1 MHRLAFTLALVLA
14 AVVAASSATG
24 AHKNGPIPGT
34 GCGGA
39 LWRLM
44 TLSDADR
51 GKVDLTRRATSIAD
65 LAELRSPGT
74 IGLRRTS
81 DFVRR
86 DWRLRVVVDRYRI
99 ASNGEIVLILYS
111 IPSGSY
117 MNAYLPNPHCLTA
130 RTRDR
135 TGILAARRAL
145 TDHCPHATASWQ
157 LLGASVDVSGVG
169 FWNPV
174 RTTRGGLPN
183 GAELRPLTNLQIV
196 SGCGV
201 ASG

>member
-14 AVVAASSATG
+14 AIMAASSATG
-24 AHKNGPIPGT
+24 AHKSGPIPGS
-34 GCGGA
+34 GCGGT

-51 GKVDLTRRATSIAD
+51 ARVDLARTPSSIAD
-65 LAELRSPGT
+65 LAGLRPPGA
-74 IGLRRTS
+74 IGLRRTTR
-81 DFVRR
+81 FTLH
-86 DWRLRVVVDRYRI
+86 DWRLRVVIDRYRI

-111 IPSGSY
+111 IPTGSY

-135 TGILAARRAL
+135 TGILAARHEF
-145 TDHCPHATASWQ
+145 TDHCPHATAAWQ
-157 LLGASVDVSGVG
+157 LLGATVDLSGVG

-174 RTTRGGLPN
+174 RTTRGALPN
-183 GAELRPLTNLQIV
+183 GAELRPLTNLEIV

-201 ASG
+201 ATS

>member
-24 AHKNGPIPGT
+24 AGKIGPIPGT
-34 GCGGA
+34 GCGGT

-44 TLSDADR
+44 TLSDVDR
-51 GKVDLTRRATSIAD
+51 ARVDLTRKPTSIAD
-65 LAELRSPGT
+65 LAELQPPHT
-74 IGLRRTS
+74 IGLRRTT

-86 DWRLRVVVDRYRI
+86 DWRLRVVIDRYRI

-117 MNAYLPNPHCLTA
+117 MNAYLPNPGCLTA
-130 RTRDR
+130 KTRDR
-135 TGILAARRAL
+135 SGILAARRAF
-145 TDHCPHATASWQ
+145 TDRCPPATAAWQ

-174 RTTRGGLPN
+174 RTTRGALRN